1 MDELVCSCCG
11 IAKIQDPIHI
21 YDRVV
26 DEMCPDCI
34 DICLAAIQAI
44 TQTRQDGVPIYGPDT
59 WRQAN
64 MEHRL
69 DHAATHITQYQ
80 QGARDEDHLAHAIC
94 DLVFVYATK
103 D

>member
-1 MDELVCSCCG
+1 MALDCTACG
-11 IAKIQDPIHI
+11 IAPSLSNGISTCK
-21 YDRVV
+21 
-26 DEMCPDCI
+26 DCTEI
-34 DICLAAIQAI
+34 LDAARQAI
-44 TQTRQDGVPIYGPDT
+44 RQARQDGVPIYGPDT